1 MWDLNV
7 INAVNEKASEAVDNN
22 RPQREALEA
31 VLAPGMYPRFMNWSV
46 GTKRGVSPQSGGQQ
60 P

>member
-31 VLAPGMYPRFMNWSV
+31 VLAPGMYPPLHELER
-46 GTKRGVSPQSGGQQ
+46 RY
-60 P
+60 